1 MFLIV
6 YHVFGCVMEFLFR
19 VSFIE
24 ELKDIFRGEFLALE
38 RNQVDEFFTQSSLT
52 PKPVVK

>member
-1 MFLIV
+1 MLLIV
-6 YHVFGCVMEFLFR
+6 YHVFGCVMEFLSR

-24 ELKDIFRGEFLALE
+24 KLKDLFSKNFSALE